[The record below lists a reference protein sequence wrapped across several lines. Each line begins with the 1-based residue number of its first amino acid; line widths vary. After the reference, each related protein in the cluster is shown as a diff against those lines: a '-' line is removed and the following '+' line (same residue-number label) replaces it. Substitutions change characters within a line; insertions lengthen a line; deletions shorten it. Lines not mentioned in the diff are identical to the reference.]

1 MDTQLLGIASIIM
14 IVTIILL
21 GMVTIIIIRNG
32 TIMPA
37 VCWNKRHVMNART
50 YTRELQVG

>member
-1 MDTQLLGIASIIM
+1 M